1 MKICLITDIHIDA
14 PGELPIGLDTR
25 LQFVQTIQKIKEK
38 KYDFMIVAG
47 DLCHKTGIKETYL
60 WIKSQLNETSIPYC
74 VIPGNHD
81 TSPVLAEVFGLDG
94 DCLLYTSIFNRKT
107 TACS

>member
-1 MKICLITDIHIDA
+1 
-14 PGELPIGLDTR
+14 
-25 LQFVQTIQKIKEK
+25 
-38 KYDFMIVAG
+38 MIVAG

-94 DCLLYTSIFNRKT
+94 ELLDEELYYDRKFVDGNVIFWILPKV
-107 TACS
+107 